1 MPTTLKYYKRDPNG
15 LKRGEGLYYH
25 RGKGYHSKYSLG
37 RDKKIKAKG
46 YRTNKTGISP
56 SGKASRL
63 AHTTDG
69 KIYK

>member
-1 MPTTLKYYKRDPNG
+1 MPSTLKYFKRDPNG
-15 LKRGEGLYYH
+15 QNRGEGIYYH
-25 RGKGYHSKYSLG
+25 RGKGVYSKYSIN

-46 YRTNKTGISP
+46 YRTHKVGIGP
-56 SGKASRL
+56 KGKESRL